1 VCSAKLAVQD
11 AAILA
16 VSADQLLLACVSG
29 STVRIY
35 SLPHLLSHQSDLP
48 AHTLQMEQPLMQ
60 FSWCPD
66 ARQDTQFLALT
77 AGRLLLHGSLASGS
91 ATIAEQVD
99 CASWSP
105 DGQHIAYTSASK
117 LVVTG
122 ADWKDSAF
130 KVDLPPPDDNR
141 TWDGGD
147 SVCSCQPQQCQ
158 MTCTVVACV
167 VSSFLWQR
175 HRACVLG
182 RLEFPARCTVLTPA
196 PVYAVLTCRGRRR
209 LLRCGQRVL
218 GWRQQHGRQRA
229 VV

>member
-1 VCSAKLAVQD
+1 MQLCMWHKASGCWRQQARRASKGWGVGQRLLQLLLLLLQWSTCQPAARSDKLHTPSPLLTPAVCSPPVLDPATVCSAKLAVQD

-66 ARQDTQFLALT
+66 ERQDTQFLALT
-77 AGRLLLHGSLASGS
+77 AGRLLLHGSLSSGS

-122 ADWKDSAF
+122 VDWKDSAF
-130 KVDLPPPDDNR
+130 KVDLPPPDDQR
-141 TWDGGD
+141 TSLWG
-147 SVCSCQPQQCQ
+147 C
-158 MTCTVVACV
+158 ACV
-167 VSSFLWQR
+167 
-175 HRACVLG
+175 
-182 RLEFPARCTVLTPA
+182 
-196 PVYAVLTCRGRRR
+196 
-209 LLRCGQRVL
+209 
-218 GWRQQHGRQRA
+218 
-229 VV
+229 

>member
-1 VCSAKLAVQD
+1 MFQKAAHPKPLLAPAVCSPPVLDPATVCSAKLAVQD

-66 ARQDTQFLALT
+66 ARQDAQFLALT
-77 AGRLLLHGSLASGS
+77 AGRLLLHGSLSSGS

-122 ADWKDSAF
+122 VDWKDSAF
-130 KVDLPPPDDNR
+130 KVDLPPPDDQR
-141 TWDGGD
+141 T
-147 SVCSCQPQQCQ
+147 SKRAPVCRPQQCQ
-158 MTCTVVACV
+158 MA
-167 VSSFLWQR
+167 
-175 HRACVLG
+175 
-182 RLEFPARCTVLTPA
+182 
-196 PVYAVLTCRGRRR
+196 
-209 LLRCGQRVL
+209 
-218 GWRQQHGRQRA
+218 
-229 VV
+229 